1 MVKIAKMNKLDKI
14 LVKMRPFQSLLFFVW
29 LLNTPAELNASN
41 SVWEYQNSV
50 ETFFGKYKVY
60 EFKAEKGLFKRIK
73 PDLYYCSKYNAFI
86 EFHLNITYGFD
97 ESGFFRKSD
106 LVNHFKNRVSPKLLI
121 NKKNWFAL
129 SGFNKKREIE
139 YYKGFYEEFLSMQ
152 GRDSGKPSWVWSR
165 SGVIEIRYPDM
176 YKKELDPIVSS
187 INKSFKFDVAATFE
201 LEMNP

>member
-1 MVKIAKMNKLDKI
+1 M
-14 LVKMRPFQSLLFFVW
+14 
-29 LLNTPAELNASN
+29 T
-41 SVWEYQNSV
+41 
-50 ETFFGKYKVY
+50 KVV
-60 EFKAEKGLFKRIK
+60 
-73 PDLYYCSKYNAFI
+73 
-86 EFHLNITYGFD
+86 
-97 ESGFFRKSD
+97 FFRKSD

-121 NKKNWFAL
+121 NKENWFAL
-129 SGFNKKREIE
+129 SGFNKKKEIE
-139 YYKGFYEEFLSMQ
+139 YYKGFYEEFISMQ